1 MNQDMCA
8 ISSQFQTDKAGNTHA
23 DTYFYRR
30 PFIKGQ
36 ALIAFVCLFF
46 QRNNIQG
53 AMNNTSLK
61 QKRNPF

>member
-1 MNQDMCA
+1 MWA

-46 QRNNIQG
+46 KRNNIQG

>member
-1 MNQDMCA
+1 MCA

-46 QRNNIQG
+46 HRNNIQG

-61 QKRNPF
+61 QRRNPF